1 MKNTAKNDM
10 KFEDKLERLETIS
23 NGIKKSDISLE
34 DALAFFEEGIT
45 LARGLEKDLE
55 QIEGKIQMLMNSPAP
70 ETAMQS
76 ETKHTG
82 SDAPELSLFDGIDD

>member
-1 MKNTAKNDM
+1 MKPLTADQT
-10 KFEDKLERLETIS
+10 FEAKLNRLEEIS

-55 QIEGKIQMLMNSPAP
+55 QIEGKIQILMNAPATEP
-70 ETAMQS
+70 AAKPQGKPANTD
-76 ETKHTG
+76 K
-82 SDAPELSLFDGIDD
+82 PELSLFDGLDD